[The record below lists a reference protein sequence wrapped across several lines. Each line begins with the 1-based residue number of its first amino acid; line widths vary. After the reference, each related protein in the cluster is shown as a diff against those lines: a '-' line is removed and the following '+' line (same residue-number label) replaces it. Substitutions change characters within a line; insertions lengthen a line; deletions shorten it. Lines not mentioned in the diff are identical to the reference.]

1 MNWWGLFLN
10 ICIGFAVACLILLF
24 YGGDGYGLIA
34 LMFGVCI
41 VAEIINIYNT
51 FYSPPPIKEDGES
64 EFTGD
69 DFINCKVGEWLVK

>member
-1 MNWWGLFLN
+1 
-10 ICIGFAVACLILLF
+10 
-24 YGGDGYGLIA
+24 
-34 LMFGVCI
+34 MFGVCI

-51 FYSPPPIKEDGES
+51 FYSPPPIKEDEES